1 MSVSS
6 MNFHYTHHLST
17 HRIEDD
23 RFSSCVA
30 DSLQDRSLARV
41 GSPDH
46 EDAEVSKLCLYFLNL
61 LSTELR
67 FQVRSRHCEIDLMI
81 CERFKE
87 GV

>member
-6 MNFHYTHHLST
+6 MNFHYTHHLFT
-17 HRIEDD
+17 LRIEDD

-30 DSLQDRSLARV
+30 DSLQDRGLARV

-46 EDAEVSKLCLYFLNL
+46 EDAELSKMCLYFLIL

-67 FQVRSRHCEIDLMI
+67 FRVRSRHCEIDLMI
-81 CERFKE
+81 CERFDDM
-87 GV
+87 